1 MRDSFGPKRFIGVI
15 ATIVV
20 VSLIVFGLFFIIIE
34 TPKATSYSE
43 YLWANSYREHVS
55 IQESLPKVCS
65 RLIVETDFEVD
76 ENGRILSV
84 YDWAGTKDQYD
95 QCVAELLSRNVDEFE
110 RFDYAVPYDSTYDGK
125 PTVDDLLLPPECSAY
140 ITEIEPDWEP
150 PKWTRLFPFLATK
163 KAYFRFDGT
172 EEQRHLCTLISREKL
187 TEPAQ
192 ESGISIR
199 PPK

>member
-1 MRDSFGPKRFIGVI
+1 MRNSFALKRFIGVVASI
-15 ATIVV
+15 AV
-20 VSLIVFGLFFIIIE
+20 VSSIGFGLIFIISE

-43 YLWANSYREHVS
+43 YLWVNSYPEHVS

-65 RLIVETDFEVD
+65 RFIVETDVEVD
-76 ENGRILSV
+76 ENGRILTV
-84 YDWAGTKDQYD
+84 YDWTGTEDQY
-95 QCVAELLSRNVDEFE
+95 QECTREALSLNVDNFE
-110 RFDYAVPYDSTYDGK
+110 HIDYAVPYDSTYDGK
-125 PTVDDLLLPPECSAY
+125 PTVDDLLLPPECSPY

-163 KAYFRFDGT
+163 EAYFRFEGT
-172 EEQRHLCTLISREKL
+172 EEQRQLCTLTSREKL